1 MNFIEQIERLQKL
14 NKLIEQEKT
23 GTPEELAAKLRI
35 GKRQLYNLLEVL
47 KNTGAEIEYA
57 KKIKSYRFKRQKV
70 KIDFSLSLIEETEI
84 KKI

>member
-1 MNFIEQIERLQKL
+1 MALILVFFIT
-14 NKLIEQEKT
+14 KT
-23 GTPEELAAKLRI
+23 DLSCLDISCKYFRYT
-35 GKRQLYNLLEVL
+35 LLEVL
-47 KNTGAEIEYA
+47 KNTGAEIEYV

>member
-47 KNTGAEIEYA
+47 KNTGAEIEYV
-57 KKIKSYRFKRQKV
+57 KRIKSYRFKRQKV